1 MLFRSTDEE
10 TAVLLTMGEW
20 LKTNGEAIY
29 DTTYWKWF
37 GEGEVNAEEGAFK
50 DTEEKGFTTKDF
62 RFTYKDG
69 NLYLFQMRPDNKAV
83 VKSLRRKDIR
93 DLLFSNIELLG
104 YGKVDFTRD
113 SEALTITN
121 NFEFD
126 SDLPICYKIEL
137 D

>member
-1 MLFRSTDEE
+1 MRK
-10 TAVLLTMGEW
+10 W
-20 LKTNGEAIY
+20 LETNGEAIY
-29 DTTYWKWF
+29 GTTYWKWF

-50 DTEEKGFTTKDF
+50 DNDEKGFTNKDF

-69 NLYLFQMRPDNKAV
+69 YLYAFQMRPAKEAV
-83 VKSLRRKDIR
+83 IKTLRRKDIR
-93 DLLFSNIELLG
+93 DLLFSSIEILG

-137 D
+137 Y